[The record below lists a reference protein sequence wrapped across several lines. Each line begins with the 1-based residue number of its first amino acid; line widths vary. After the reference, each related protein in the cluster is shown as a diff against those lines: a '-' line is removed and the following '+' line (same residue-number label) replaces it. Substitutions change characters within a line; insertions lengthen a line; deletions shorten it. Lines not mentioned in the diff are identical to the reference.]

1 MHRNAVNAFKE
12 GVVCVGLRTV
22 VRPWLIL
29 GGRPR
34 PEFWSVIPKAKTV
47 LVCCQ
52 GQTELEVPAVGN
64 TGHGLQEDLP
74 EPQFLEILQYVP

>member
-1 MHRNAVNAFKE
+1 MCWPKDSRAPMAD
-12 GVVCVGLRTV
+12 
-22 VRPWLIL
+22 P
-29 GGRPR
+29 GRASPPR
-34 PEFWSVIPKAKTV
+34 V
-47 LVCCQ
+47 LVSHPKGEDCPGVLP